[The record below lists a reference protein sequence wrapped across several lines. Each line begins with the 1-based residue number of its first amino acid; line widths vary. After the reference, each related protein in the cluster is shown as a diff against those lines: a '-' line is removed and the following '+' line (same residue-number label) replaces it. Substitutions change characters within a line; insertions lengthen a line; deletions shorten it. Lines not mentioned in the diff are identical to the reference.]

1 MDEIVETYRLIPTEG
16 EGLLRNSHLEMLYAT
31 VRHFNGGISLKE
43 QYGKDALIEI
53 EEYRKELVEADIAD
67 TRERN
72 TFDGL
77 ENGRQKVRGKVWKE
91 EKENLYIQL

>member
-31 VRHFNGGISLKE
+31 FRHFNGGISLKE

-67 TRERN
+67 IRAIIASRWNSTSLSLRVMPR
-72 TFDGL
+72 
-77 ENGRQKVRGKVWKE
+77 
-91 EKENLYIQL
+91 

>member
-67 TRERN
+67 IRDNFQTTKRQIE
-72 TFDGL
+72 L
-77 ENGRQKVRGKVWKE
+77 LYSKNGV
-91 EKENLYIQL
+91 NLV

>member
-67 TRERN
+67 IRAIIASRWNSTSLSLRVMPR
-72 TFDGL
+72 
-77 ENGRQKVRGKVWKE
+77 
-91 EKENLYIQL
+91 